1 MTLRKEIEDDTNKW
15 KDIPCS
21 WIGII
26 IIVKMITL
34 FKAIYKFNAIPIK
47 VPMAFFI
54 KLEKIILKCVW
65 KHKRPPIIKTI
76 LRQNSK
82 ARGIML
88 NDLKLLYKATVI
100 KIVWYCH
107 YCFYR
112 RIDQCNR
119 KDSPKMN
126 PHLDGQLTYIKGGKP
141 IQQETVSTINGIGK
155 TEQLCAKESN

>member
-15 KDIPCS
+15 KDIPYS

-65 KHKRPPIIKTI
+65 KHKRPSIIKTI
-76 LRQNSK
+76 LR
-82 ARGIML
+82 
-88 NDLKLLYKATVI
+88 
-100 KIVWYCH
+100 
-107 YCFYR
+107 
-112 RIDQCNR
+112 
-119 KDSPKMN
+119 
-126 PHLDGQLTYIKGGKP
+126 
-141 IQQETVSTINGIGK
+141 
-155 TEQLCAKESN
+155 